1 MKNSLALVTGGA
13 RGLGYT
19 IAEHLKAAGFAV
31 IIADIEGAETA
42 AQSIGGTTRGI
53 LLDIADPQSITSA
66 AQDIGALAVL
76 VNNAA
81 MTRMTSIW
89 DMSATEFDQVIAT
102 NLRGTFLMQQAFA
115 PAMRNAGTGRIINLG
130 SIAGQTG
137 GNGTGAHYAASK
149 AGIAVLTKIFA
160 RELAASGVTVN
171 CVAPGPLD
179 SPLVR
184 SAAPE
189 LVERL
194 VTTIP
199 TGQLGDMGDVAA
211 LVTWL
216 AGPSAASLTGATFDV
231 NSGLFMR

>member
-13 RGLGYT
+13 HGLGNV
-19 IAEHLKAAGFAV
+19 IAKHLDAAGFSV
-31 IIADIEGAETA
+31 IIGDIEGAEAA
-42 AQSIGGTTRGI
+42 AQDIGGTARGI
-53 LLDIADPQSITSA
+53 LLDISDPGSISTA
-66 AQDIGALAVL
+66 AQDIAVL

-81 MTRMTSIW
+81 MTRMTSVW
-89 DMSATEFDQVIAT
+89 DMSPTEFDQIITT

-115 PAMRNAGTGRIINLG
+115 PAMRDAGIGRIINLG
-130 SIAGQTG
+130 SIAGHTG

-160 RELAASGVTVN
+160 RELAGSGVTVN

-184 SAAPE
+184 SAPPE

-194 VTTIP
+194 KATIP
-199 TGQLGDMGDVAA
+199 TGQLGDMDDVAA
-211 LVTWL
+211 LVTWI
-216 AGPSAASLTGATFDV
+216 ADTSASSITGATFDV
-231 NSGLFMR
+231 NGGLFMR

>member
-1 MKNSLALVTGGA
+1 MTNSLALVTGGA
-13 RGLGYT
+13 RGLGYA
-19 IAEHLKAAGFAV
+19 IAKHLNDAGFSV
-31 IIADIEGAETA
+31 IIGDIEGADAA
-42 AQSIGGTTRGI
+42 AQSIGGTARSI
-53 LLDIADPQSITSA
+53 VLDIGDPVSIKSA
-66 AQDIGALAVL
+66 AQEIGSLAVL

-81 MTRMTSIW
+81 ITRMTSIW
-89 DMSATEFDQVIAT
+89 DMSAQEFDEVITT
-102 NLRGTFLMQQAFA
+102 NLRGTFLMLQAFT
-115 PAMRNAGTGRIINLG
+115 PAMRAAGTGRIINLG

-184 SAAPE
+184 SAPSE

-194 VTTIP
+194 KTTIP
-199 TGQLGDMGDVAA
+199 VGHLGDMDEVAS

-216 AGPSAASLTGATFDV
+216 AGPAAASVTGTTFDV
-231 NSGLFMR
+231 NGGLFMR

>member
-1 MKNSLALVTGGA
+1 MTNSLALVTGGA
-13 RGLGYT
+13 RGLGYA
-19 IAEHLKAAGFAV
+19 IAKHLNAAGFSV
-31 IIADIEGAETA
+31 IIGDIEGADAA
-42 AQSIGGTTRGI
+42 AQSIGGTARSI
-53 LLDIADPQSITSA
+53 VLDIADPASIKSA
-66 AQDIGALAVL
+66 AQEIGTVAVL

-81 MTRMTSIW
+81 VTRMTSIW
-89 DMSATEFDQVIAT
+89 DMSTSEFDQVITT
-102 NLRGTFLMQQAFA
+102 NLRGTFLMQQVFA
-115 PAMRNAGTGRIINLG
+115 PAMRAAGTGRIINLG

-160 RELAASGVTVN
+160 RELAASAVTVN

-184 SAAPE
+184 SAPPE

-194 VTTIP
+194 KATIP
-199 TGQLGDMGDVAA
+199 VGHLGDMDEVAS

-216 AGPSAASLTGATFDV
+216 TGPAAASVTGTTFDV
-231 NSGLFMR
+231 NGGLFMR

>member
-1 MKNSLALVTGGA
+1 MRNSLALVTGGA
-13 RGLGYT
+13 RGLGNV
-19 IAEHLKAAGFAV
+19 IARHLSTAGFSV
-31 IIADIEGAETA
+31 IIGDIEGAEAA
-42 AQSIGGTTRGI
+42 AQDIGGTARGI
-53 LLDIADPQSITSA
+53 LLDIADPGSITSA

-81 MTRMTSIW
+81 ITRMTSIW
-89 DMSATEFDQVIAT
+89 DMNATEFDQIITT

-115 PAMRNAGTGRIINLG
+115 PAMRDAGAGRIINLG

-184 SAAPE
+184 SAPPE

-194 VTTIP
+194 KATIP
-199 TGQLGDMGDVAA
+199 TGQLGDMDDVAA

-216 AGPSAASLTGATFDV
+216 ANTSASSITGAIFDV